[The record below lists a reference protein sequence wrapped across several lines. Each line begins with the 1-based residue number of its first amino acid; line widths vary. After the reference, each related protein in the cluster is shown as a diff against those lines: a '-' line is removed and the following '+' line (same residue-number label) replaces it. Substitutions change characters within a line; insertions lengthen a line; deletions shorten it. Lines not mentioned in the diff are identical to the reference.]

1 MNCHKPLAALDHA
14 QQRAP
19 LSVCLLAMFCST
31 PAAHPLVLKPN
42 AAVLCSP
49 PQHDEDDGD
58 LAHRLTQIYDRMAEI
73 NAASAES
80 RASKILHGLGFTEIM
95 QVGKRRVEEGCCLA

>member
-1 MNCHKPLAALDHA
+1 MTRTTATWRTAFSAHLLLLISVC
-14 QQRAP
+14 AP
-19 LSVCLLAMFCST
+19 LPYPFW
-31 PAAHPLVLKPN
+31 
-42 AAVLCSP
+42 
-49 PQHDEDDGD
+49 QHDEDDGD

-80 RASKILHGLGFTEIM
+80 RASKILHGLGFTEVM